1 MEKTFLKGL
10 HLLEALALSEE
21 PRGVTELS
29 QELGLTKSNVH
40 RLLQTLAHRGFVR
53 QEAETDRYHCTLKL
67 WELGSLVSERVE
79 LPKVAR
85 PYLSALAGE
94 THETVHLSLLD
105 DQEVLYIDKI
115 DSPMP
120 VRAYSRVGGRAP
132 AYCVATGKAMLAY
145 LPEAQ
150 LIASFT
156 ELTRYSPRTII
167 NPEELRAELHK
178 VREQGYAVNR
188 GEWRESVCGVASP
201 VFDASRRVC
210 AAVGVSGPAE
220 RLTPGVIRD
229 FSPLVIDAARK
240 ISRELGFSGQAVNVR
255 VD

>member
-21 PRGVTELS
+21 PRGVTELGR
-29 QELGLTKSNVH
+29 ELGLTKSNVH

-53 QEAETDRYHCTLKL
+53 QDATTDRYHCTLKL
-67 WELGSLVSERVE
+67 WELGSLVAERVE

-85 PYLSALAGE
+85 PYLSMLAGE
-94 THETVHLSLLD
+94 THETVHLSVLED
-105 DQEVLYIDKI
+105 NEVLYIDKI

-120 VRAYSRVGGRAP
+120 VRAYSRIGGRAP

-145 LPEAQ
+145 LPESQ
-150 LIASFT
+150 LEGLLG
-156 ELTRYSPRTII
+156 ELTRYSPRTITSS
-167 NPEELRAELHK
+167 EDLLADLRKTREL
-178 VREQGYAVNR
+178 GYAVNR

-210 AAVGVSGPAE
+210 AAIGVSGPAE

-229 FSPLVIDAARK
+229 FSPLVINAAQQ
-240 ISRELGFSGQAVNVR
+240 ISRALGFNGQPANAR
-255 VD
+255 ID